1 MNLMNPS
8 IGGTMKYMSIL
19 RIGLC
24 ILLLGLGTCK
34 AAEQSKSSKNY
45 PSGFAQYEFLRYSGG
60 HEIFSPEKIVSSDN
74 NWEILLSCVGGKT
87 REELQ
92 KNGINFTESQLM
104 LLKAMGFLEF
114 GKDPEPK
121 KLITILPIL
130 GLSEKQALIQK
141 MKGLVFEI
149 EPELRDDIKKLKE
162 VLAEKGYKDHLFSIL
177 FSVVVD
183 GIVWFPFRAQGFVKE
198 FALDQQRPLFDG
210 IYWAYYP
217 KREFRC
223 GTNIALGNDVF
234 MILNWS
240 DGPNEKIQKVFHWD
254 NLYALRDEYL
264 KHGRIANEKLKLELI
279 PYGIVNDDGYF
290 TVPIID
296 LKPDDQVFLI
306 CQSIA
311 AKIVRSIS
319 EKMGLEQLQ
328 KEFGFADKE
337 KAFVVTYHEWMWE
350 LMEHLDNEGL
360 VKKPLAFLDP
370 EKAGPKDIGKL
381 FFIVRGS
388 INP

>member
-1 MNLMNPS
+1 MKNPS
-8 IGGTMKYMSIL
+8 IL
-19 RIGLC
+19 QIGVC
-24 ILLLGLGTCK
+24 ILVLGLNTCQV
-34 AAEQSKSSKNY
+34 AEVSKSTENY
-45 PSGFAQYEFLRYSGG
+45 PSDFAQYEFLRYSGG
-60 HEIFSPEKIVSSDN
+60 REIFSPSKVISSDN
-74 NWEILLSCVGGKT
+74 NWEILLSCLREKT
-87 REELQ
+87 RDELRE
-92 KNGINFTESQLM
+92 NGIHFTESQLM
-104 LLKAMGFLEF
+104 LLKAMGFLGF
-114 GKDPEPK
+114 GKDSKPDI
-121 KLITILPIL
+121 LITILPIL

-141 MKGLVFEI
+141 VRGLVFEI
-149 EPELRDDIKKLKE
+149 EPELRDDLEKLKI
-162 VLAEKGYKDHLFSIL
+162 VLTKNGYEDHLFSIL
-177 FSVVVD
+177 FSAVVD

-198 FALDQQRPLFDG
+198 FALDQSRPLFDG
-210 IYWAYYP
+210 VYWAYYP

-223 GTNIALGNDVF
+223 GTNIAIGHDVF

-240 DGPNEKIQKVFHWD
+240 DGPMQKIQEIFHWD

-264 KHGRIANEKLKLELI
+264 KHGRMTNEELKLELI

-290 TVPIID
+290 NVPIID

-306 CQSIA
+306 CQSMA

-319 EKMGLEQLQ
+319 EKMDLEQLQ

-350 LMEHLDNEGL
+350 LMEHLDEQGF
-360 VKKPLAFLDP
+360 VKKPLAFSDP